1 MSNNIPRPPE
11 IPFGWTAHWDDNHN
25 RYYFIDATGAS
36 TWSLPEQPLPAQKT
50 LPVVVPQQSSL
61 VAQRPVPATAV
72 VPRQAKSTRQ
82 KDTERRKAKIESRP
96 QISTCACLLSKKW
109 AHKAAMALTFSL
121 PLKYVTWVGLLID
134 LMHTTA
140 KANYVLSS
148 CIVQSF
154 SPTSYACLDTNAE
167 AVSDTDTGYGYGYE
181 TKPKQTTDTG
191 GYPEGYGVIHDGS
204 TEPIAP
210 DTNAEAV
217 SDTDTGYG
225 YGAEAEGYG
234 AEGCYQMTWSVK
246 YGSPVDQTKNY
257 KHGLIYSTEVYKT
270 EAEAKDEESSRFEK
284 DGTYEC
290 WSAEAGESDGTA
302 ASGVQWDEPD
312 PDAEALLLIGS
323 GIFILFLTL
332 TWCIEYHR
340 FMRLLREFNDRITKG
355 EIVEDNAEQ
364 LRRLEAHNEDKG
376 DFKGDD
382 IKSEISSWGRG
393 M

>member
-1 MSNNIPRPPE
+1 M
-11 IPFGWTAHWDDNHN
+11 
-25 RYYFIDATGAS
+25 
-36 TWSLPEQPLPAQKT
+36 
-50 LPVVVPQQSSL
+50 VVPQQSSL
-61 VAQRPVPATAV
+61 AAQRPVPATAV

-167 AVSDTDTGYGYGYE
+167 AVSDTDTGYGYG
-181 TKPKQTTDTG
+181 
-191 GYPEGYGVIHDGS
+191 
-204 TEPIAP
+204 
-210 DTNAEAV
+210 
-217 SDTDTGYG
+217 
-225 YGAEAEGYG
+225 AEAEGYG

-312 PDAEALLLIGS
+312 PDAEALLLVGS

-332 TWCIEYHR
+332 IWCIEYHR

-393 M
+393 MPGM